1 MAAMDPRFRTA
12 LWALAGL
19 ALAIGISMMAFAVA
33 GGSISQPAG
42 SVRVT
47 PVADELRP
55 DQSPKPSKSP
65 TPSESD
71 KPSGASESPSST
83 STATASPSET
93 GDDGGSGSD
102 DAAGIH
108 DGYDD

>member
-1 MAAMDPRFRTA
+1 MDPRFRTA

-19 ALAIGISMMAFAVA
+19 ALAIGISMTAFAVA

-65 TPSESD
+65 TPSESEG
-71 KPSGASESPSST
+71 PSGATGTPSST
-83 STATASPSET
+83 STVPPSQA
-93 GDDGGSGSD
+93 GDDGDSGSD
-102 DAAGIH
+102 DAPGTH
-108 DGYDD
+108 DGNDD

>member
-1 MAAMDPRFRTA
+1 VAAMDPRFRTA

-19 ALAIGISMMAFAVA
+19 ALAIGISMTAFAVA

-47 PVADELRP
+47 PAADELRP
-55 DQSPKPSKSP
+55 EQSPKPSKSS

-71 KPSGASESPSST
+71 KPSGASGRPSST
-83 STATASPSET
+83 STPTAPPSET

-102 DAAGIH
+102 DAAGTH
-108 DGYDD
+108 DGNDD